1 MKDKEFY
8 AKNLSCQVVRVKR
21 DGRSTETIRTLN
33 AQAIPATTSLPRM
46 TSDASTSSSSSSTSS
61 SLSTAGS
68 VASDYT
74 SSVESGTSG
83 SFWSRIASF
92 KSSSHRS
99 SVSSRPSVSERPS
112 PPSSTADSIPL
123 MISCAGTAEQLDTD
137 QSSCAK
143 SEPLVV
149 LPDDQSFSF
158 ASPQPTAN
166 TINLSSKLKSFYLGQ
181 APGDGDMSAHLP
193 SCVVVEAYQYKQGL
207 DAHRRQLRS
216 SSHLP
221 SRGSS
226 LHY

>member
-8 AKNLSCQVVRVKR
+8 AKNLSCQVVRVKG

-33 AQAIPATTSLPRM
+33 VQAISATTSLPRM
-46 TSDASTSSSSSSTSS
+46 TSDTSSSS

-112 PPSSTADSIPL
+112 PPSSTAESIPP
-123 MISCAGTAEQLDTD
+123 MISCAGATIKQLDTD
-137 QSSCAK
+137 RSSCAM
-143 SEPLVV
+143 SEPPVV

-158 ASPQPTAN
+158 ASPQPTAD

-181 APGDGDMSAHLP
+181 AAGDDDISAHLP

-207 DAHRRQLRS
+207 DAHRRHLRS

-221 SRGSS
+221 TRGSS

>member
-8 AKNLSCQVVRVKR
+8 AKNLSCQVVRVKG

-33 AQAIPATTSLPRM
+33 AQAISATISLPRM
-46 TSDASTSSSSSSTSS
+46 TSDTSSSSS

-92 KSSSHRS
+92 KSSSRRS

-112 PPSSTADSIPL
+112 PPCSTAESIPP

-137 QSSCAK
+137 RSSCAM
-143 SEPLVV
+143 SETPVV

-158 ASPQPTAN
+158 ASPQPTAD
-166 TINLSSKLKSFYLGQ
+166 TIKLSSKLKSFYLGQ
-181 APGDGDMSAHLP
+181 AAEDDDMSAHLP

-207 DAHRRQLRS
+207 DAHRRHLRS
-216 SSHLP
+216 YSHHP

>member
-8 AKNLSCQVVRVKR
+8 AKNLSCQVVRVKG

-33 AQAIPATTSLPRM
+33 AQAISATTSLPRM
-46 TSDASTSSSSSSTSS
+46 TSDTSSSS

-92 KSSSHRS
+92 KSLSHRS

-112 PPSSTADSIPL
+112 PPSSTAETIPP

-137 QSSCAK
+137 RSSCAM
-143 SEPLVV
+143 SEPPVV
-149 LPDDQSFSF
+149 LPDDQTFSF
-158 ASPQPTAN
+158 ASPQPTAS

-181 APGDGDMSAHLP
+181 APGDDDMSAHLP

-207 DAHRRQLRS
+207 DAHRRQSRS